1 MKCIKVEVHA
11 LLSLTPSWGDCQQW
25 RGGSVLITEV
35 PFDSKIGER
44 GARLQSHLLNKRK
57 IHLFE
62 ARRLFSM
69 THNILFAKS
78 IWNLVSSEFFIQQLH
93 VVKGRHYYG
102 G

>member
-1 MKCIKVEVHA
+1 MYCMKCIKVEVHA

-57 IHLFE
+57 KHLFE

-69 THNILFAKS
+69 THNYLQK
-78 IWNLVSSEFFIQQLH
+78 VSGTWSLQNSLSSSCMW
-93 VVKGRHYYG
+93 
-102 G
+102 